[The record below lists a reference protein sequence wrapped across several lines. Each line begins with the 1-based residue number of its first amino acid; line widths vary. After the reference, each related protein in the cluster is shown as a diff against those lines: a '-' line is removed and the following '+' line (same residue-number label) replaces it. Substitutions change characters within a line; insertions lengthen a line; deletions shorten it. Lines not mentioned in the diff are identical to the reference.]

1 MKVQKA
7 STDDIQT
14 VRRKIPSAQAA
25 VSAKMPPMAA
35 KPFSQ
40 SAAPRSVT
48 ALIAAAGLPADRL
61 SASIVASAR
70 FFSLPL
76 KPELLAEIRRHVFA
90 ASPVQPD
97 AAKAAAEADTAEAAA
112 KNREALSLAAAAC
125 RDKGAALS
133 PEGLAAYAAKIDPDW
148 EGRQGSGGQGRRRK
162 RRGEGEGADE
172 KSAAITPASLRETA
186 LAAEADDPLLS
197 LLNSLPGKSGRRWIV
212 LPFACD
218 GEGGKEFRVSMRILL
233 EEDGRAGRMVLD
245 IAESGE
251 TYRRWL
257 FALVPAGDGP
267 GSLAVFFQPG
277 LSPNARA
284 GFGRELSRLLGI
296 PPARVSIQN
305 CPESFHWESSS
316 ADDILN
322 SINEAV

>member
-14 VRRKIPSAQAA
+14 VGRKMPSAQAA
-25 VSAKMPPMAA
+25 VSAKMPPAAA
-35 KPFSQ
+35 KPLPQ
-40 SAAPRSVT
+40 SAAPRSIT

-76 KPELLAEIRRHVFA
+76 KPELLAEIRRQVFA

-97 AAKAAAEADTAEAAA
+97 AAKAAEADAAEAAA
-112 KNREALSLAAAAC
+112 KNREALLLAAAAC
-125 RDKGAALS
+125 RDKGAAAS

-172 KSAAITPASLRETA
+172 KKAAITPASLREAA

-197 LLNSLPGKSGRRWIV
+197 LLNRLPGKSGRRWIV
-212 LPFACD
+212 LPFAYD
-218 GEGGKEFRVSMRILL
+218 GGGREFRVSMRILL
-233 EEDGRAGRMVLD
+233 EGDGRAGRMVLD
-245 IAESGE
+245 IAEMGE
-251 TYRRWL
+251 AHRRWL
-257 FALVPAGDGP
+257 FAAKPAGDGP
-267 GSLAVFFQPG
+267 GSLAVFIWPDI
-277 LSPNARA
+277 LPDVRTRL
-284 GFGRELSRLLGI
+284 GRELSRLLGI
-296 PPARVSIQN
+296 PPAGVSVQN